1 MTTPADTPLKPLAPL
16 ARTIADTVRDTPI
29 RLGSPDGAADLVA
42 QLTVK
47 IAAYMGSEL
56 GPDAGI
62 LGEIQAERAR
72 QDAKFGEQ
80 NHPDMVGDAETQCD
94 RREVFAERA
103 TYYRAVND
111 SDNTLDWTGVLLEE
125 VYEALA
131 EANPARLRA
140 ELVQVAAVAAAWI
153 AAIDRRT
160 ATHPTA

>member
-1 MTTPADTPLKPLAPL
+1 VSTNADVPLKPLAPL
-16 ARTIADTVRDTPI
+16 ARTIAETVRDTPV

-72 QDAKFGEQ
+72 QDAKWGEQ
-80 NHPDMVGDAETQCD
+80 NHPDGTAITGDDERAANARHVCQAMASIGQGSWRDVLWEEVAEA
-94 RREVFAERA
+94 FAE
-103 TYYRAVND
+103 
-111 SDNTLDWTGVLLEE
+111 S
-125 VYEALA
+125 
-131 EANPARLRA
+131 NPAALRA

-153 AAIDRRT
+153 AAIDRR
-160 ATHPTA
+160 AAAHPTT